1 MELKSSAFCSLSR
14 SADWQAFLK
23 DIAPDLHKDLKRT
36 LNSSKG
42 CRTNSNKMMDIY
54 HEINKRG
61 LEKDLEVFLKRR
73 FPWIIKQKHQP
84 TQKAV
89 KKQIMKTQIA
99 MAKRP
104 AVRNWKTLNKHNVFK
119 IYRPDMLSFPQKL
132 ILVGNTE
139 TLHDN
144 VQSFVKDKL
153 AVDYL
158 IIEDRAYIEYFE
170 VKYSGVIDKIPRNK
184 RDIFQYR
191 QKMQQDA

>member
-14 SADWQAFLK
+14 SADWQVFLK

-36 LNSSKG
+36 LSSSKG
-42 CRTNSNKMMDIY
+42 CRANSNKMMDIY

-84 TQKAV
+84 TRKAV
-89 KKQIMKTQIA
+89 KKQVMKAQVTR
-99 MAKRP
+99 AKNP
-104 AVRNWKTLNKHNVFK
+104 TVRNWKTLNKHNVFK

-132 ILVGNTE
+132 ILVGNAE
-139 TLHDN
+139 TLYDN
-144 VQSFVKDKL
+144 VQNFVKDKL
-153 AVDYL
+153 AVDYV

-170 VKYSGVIDKIPRNK
+170 AKYASVVDKIPRNK

-191 QKMQQDA
+191 KKMQQDA